1 MATKTITI
9 DVEAYGRLKTVQR
22 ENESFSQT
30 IKRVVP
36 KPIPTGELI
45 AMFRGAGAQMS
56 ESFFRGVETAME
68 ARKLAGDEKRILG
81 ERIHGLPGH
90 DGRSRS
96 HGPRRTAKAS
106 RSRGKAK
113 AA

>member
-9 DVEAYGRLKTVQR
+9 DIEAYGRLKTVQR

-45 AMFRGAGAQMS
+45 AMFRGAGAELS

-68 ARKLAGDEKRILG
+68 ARKLTGDE
-81 ERIHGLPGH
+81 ERIHGLLGH

-96 HGPRRTAKAS
+96 HGPRRTTKAS

>member
-9 DVEAYGRLKTVQR
+9 DIEAYRRLKTVQR

-36 KPIPTGELI
+36 KPVSTEELI
-45 AMFRGAGAQMS
+45 R
-56 ESFFRGVETAME
+56 FFRRAGSQLSEGFFEGVESAVA
-68 ARKLAGDEKRILG
+68 ARDSQGDRERVNGMLGHNRATGSGGTQRTSKAG
-81 ERIHGLPGH
+81 
-90 DGRSRS
+90 
-96 HGPRRTAKAS
+96 RR
-106 RSRGKAK
+106 RGKAK